1 MINSGGFQINS
12 RVRIRIGM
20 PKNPPNFFPFSS
32 AEEAGRYPS
41 PRKQTKSACAFCGV
55 DKAADNKKLKKC
67 SRCSLVYYCCQDHQV
82 QDYKKQH
89 KTTCRAIAELDRSI
103 PLTKEKLYPDGSP
116 YPDDE
121 AFSVYIDS
129 VHKRLG
135 LVHEAARQQKSRPLY
150 EKLVADYDELYRN
163 EDHADWRSV
172 KARFPLLLL
181 ELERDKDAVRLC
193 RFWFAEN
200 DNHEAEISD
209 DEFDQILKPIYD
221 ARRDSKKGE
230 WVYGSANGEEEI
242 VQDFLAGKR
251 YQAQRQMNT
260 LLLLVSCLA
269 KMRLVAT
276 RGATIAKYKI
286 FLSTNVGKKLS
297 PVKSIFEG
305 MLFGEKKHLLTE
317 MIQMQSQIPEL
328 LVLIHDNNANLL
340 PAILNPEP
348 FYQQVD
354 LEEVQQ
360 WYADNEHKELNETL
374 KYARDVWYRTPGAVE
389 YLQRCFGQKPMY
401 QI

>member
-1 MINSGGFQINS
+1 MK
-12 RVRIRIGM
+12 IGM
-20 PKNPPNFFPFSS
+20 PENPRDFSAFSS
-32 AEEAGRYPS
+32 GEEAARYTP
-41 PRKQTKSACAFCGV
+41 PVKQTKSACAFCGV
-55 DKAADNKKLKKC
+55 DKVADNKKLKKC

-103 PLTKEKLYPDGSP
+103 PLNKEKLYPDDSP

-135 LVHEAARQQKSRPLY
+135 LVHEVARQQKSRPLY
-150 EKLVADYDELYRN
+150 EKLVADYGELYRD
-163 EDHADWRSV
+163 EDSNDWRCM

-181 ELERDKDAVRLC
+181 DLGRDNDAVRFC
-193 RFWFAEN
+193 RFWFAEHDNN
-200 DNHEAEISD
+200 DCKISD
-209 DEFDQILKPIYD
+209 DEFDQILKPICE

-242 VQDFLAGKR
+242 VKDFLAGKD
-251 YQAQRQMNT
+251 YQAQRQMET
-260 LLLLVSCLA
+260 LLLLVLCLA
-269 KMRLVAT
+269 KMRLVAA
-276 RGATIAKYKI
+276 RCATFEMYHRI

-297 PVKSIFEG
+297 PVKTIVEG
-305 MLFGEKKHLLTE
+305 MLFGEKRCWLAEIH
-317 MIQMQSQIPEL
+317 QMRKQIPKL
-328 LVLIHDNNANLL
+328 LCLIHDNNANLL

-354 LEEVQQ
+354 LDEVQH
-360 WYADNEHKELNETL
+360 WYADTEHKELNETL
-374 KYARDVWYRTPGAVE
+374 KYARDVWYRTPGAVK